1 MVKGSTTGIERI
13 WRYDV
18 VYWCAFRRYMKDYES
33 INKADNIW
41 LCDVVWFQQYGSCLN
56 RISHHA
62 KLCHSGGRL
71 LWSNLCTCG

>member
-18 VYWCAFRRYMKDYES
+18 VYWCGFRRYMKDYES

-41 LCDVVWFQQYGSCLN
+41 LCGSN
-56 RISHHA
+56 SM
-62 KLCHSGGRL
+62 
-71 LWSNLCTCG
+71 